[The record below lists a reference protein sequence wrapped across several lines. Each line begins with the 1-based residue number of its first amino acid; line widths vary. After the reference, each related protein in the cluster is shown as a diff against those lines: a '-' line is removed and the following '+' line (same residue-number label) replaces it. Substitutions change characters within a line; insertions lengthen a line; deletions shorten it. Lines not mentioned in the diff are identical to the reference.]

1 MDKRKPIESR
11 KETNL
16 LKAIED
22 REEIIRLSS
31 ITINQLET
39 KQSLLKT
46 ENKKSI
52 DEIADLNEQLK
63 EMRLKNE
70 ILCKENAEKTMKIS
84 ELMQN
89 KDDEVA
95 TYRFKIQEYTKE
107 ILKLNMQNNLLK
119 TLQISQQRKEF

>member
-1 MDKRKPIESR
+1 MDKRNPIESR

>member
-1 MDKRKPIESR
+1 MDKRNPIESR

-107 ILKLNMQNNLLK
+107 ILKLKMQNNLLK